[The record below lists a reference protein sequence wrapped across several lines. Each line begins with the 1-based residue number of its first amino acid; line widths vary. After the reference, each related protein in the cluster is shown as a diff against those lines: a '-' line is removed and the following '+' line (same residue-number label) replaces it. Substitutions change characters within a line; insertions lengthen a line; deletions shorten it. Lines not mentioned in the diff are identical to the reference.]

1 MVEGTLLSLFKFRSM
16 NGGTVLRNSG
26 LVGWLGERQ
35 ERTSLSFCEAEIRA
49 TSTTFKKVIDF
60 RNLCCSISESG
71 HPLPD
76 ATLPTVL
83 YNDNNACVKWPYNMT
98 SKAARHI
105 ESRENLVQEWVQDKS
120 IKVVH
125 VAG

>member
-1 MVEGTLLSLFKFRSM
+1 MEAPSYATAVWSVGLGNAKSAHHSVPVRLRFVQRAPHSKRSL
-16 NGGTVLRNSG
+16 TSG
-26 LVGWLGERQ
+26 ISV
-35 ERTSLSFCEAEIRA
+35 
-49 TSTTFKKVIDF
+49 
-60 RNLCCSISESG
+60 LCCSISESG
-71 HPLPD
+71 HPLPN

-105 ESRENLVQEWVQDKS
+105 ESRENLVQELVQDKS